1 MAKRNTEEESF
12 ELINLTPHALTVFP
26 LGKGDP
32 FELAATGKQA
42 RVTAKSVPIGGIFT
56 VVEYG
61 EVTGLPEPKAGFIYI
76 VSGLV
81 RSAVPLRMDVASPGE
96 LVRDDAGKPI
106 GCKGLVLNPELD

>member
-1 MAKRNTEEESF
+1 MAKRNTEGEAF
-12 ELINLTPHALTVFP
+12 DLINLTPHALTVFP

-61 EVTGLPEPKAGFIYI
+61 EVTGLPEPKRGVIYI

-81 RSAVPLRMDVASPGE
+81 RSAVPLRLDVASPGE
-96 LVRDDAGKPI
+96 LVRDDAGKPV
-106 GCKGLVLNPELD
+106 GCKGLVLNPETE